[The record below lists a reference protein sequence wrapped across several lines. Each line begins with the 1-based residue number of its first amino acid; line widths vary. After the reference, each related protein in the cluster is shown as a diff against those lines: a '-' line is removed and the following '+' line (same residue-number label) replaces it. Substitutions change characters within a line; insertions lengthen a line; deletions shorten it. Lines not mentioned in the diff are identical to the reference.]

1 MHPRPRTS
9 IGSQPT
15 RTPPRDDAR
24 DRLAAVARPP
34 VLTSAIRGAATSA
47 SEVVRDR
54 AVLITG
60 GTGFLGSA
68 VVRRVIASRAR
79 MVRVLSVS
87 EARRADLASA
97 LRGLPVP
104 IEFVTG
110 DIADPFV
117 VRRAVDGVQVIL
129 HLAAMKHVV
138 LAEAQPYEAVKTN
151 VIGTKVLLEAALTEP
166 RLERFIAV
174 SSDKSAN
181 PYGVYG
187 MTKALMERIVCEA
200 QTSRGPL
207 FGAVRCGNFWGG
219 AGSVVPIW
227 LRSVREGRPL
237 EVTDP
242 TMTRFV
248 LLSDEAV
255 DLVLDAA
262 ARDLRGEILARRM
275 NAYVL
280 GDLAA
285 VFQER
290 FGVEI
295 REVGPRPYEKQHE
308 DLISAVES
316 PFARLEDD
324 DFVLTPS
331 RLQAGA
337 GPFSSRDAVP
347 LSRKRLG
354 ELLLDQE
361 ITPD

>member
-1 MHPRPRTS
+1 M
-9 IGSQPT
+9 
-15 RTPPRDDAR
+15 
-24 DRLAAVARPP
+24 L
-34 VLTSAIRGAATSA
+34 L
-47 SEVVRDR
+47 
-54 AVLITG
+54 TG

-68 VVRRVIASRAR
+68 VLRRLIVSEVRS
-79 MVRVLSVS
+79 VRVLSVS
-87 EARRADLASA
+87 EARRAQLASA
-97 LRGLPVP
+97 LQDTPVP
-104 IEFVTG
+104 IDFVTG

-117 VRRAVDGVQVIL
+117 VRRAIDGAQIVV

-138 LAEAQPYEAVKTN
+138 LAEKQPYEAVKTN
-151 VIGTKVLLEAALTEP
+151 VIGTKVLLEAALAEP
-166 RLERFIAV
+166 QLERFIAV

-227 LRSVREGRPL
+227 LKNVHEGRPI

-248 LLSDEAV
+248 LLLHEAV
-255 DLVLDAA
+255 ELVLDAT
-262 ARDLRGEILARRM
+262 ARGLRGEILARRM
-275 NAYVL
+275 HSYVL

-285 VFQER
+285 VFHDR

-308 DLISAVES
+308 DLISAVEA
-316 PFARLEDD
+316 PFARLDGD

-331 RLQAGA
+331 RMQVGA
-337 GPFSSRDAVP
+337 GPFSSKDAVP
-347 LSRKRLG
+347 LTRQRLA
-354 ELLLDQE
+354 ELLAEE
-361 ITPD
+361 IALTGPA